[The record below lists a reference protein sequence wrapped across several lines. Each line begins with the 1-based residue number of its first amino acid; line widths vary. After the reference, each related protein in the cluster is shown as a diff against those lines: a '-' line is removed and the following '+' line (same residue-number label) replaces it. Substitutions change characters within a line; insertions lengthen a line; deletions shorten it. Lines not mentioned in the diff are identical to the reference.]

1 MSCSRCQGL
10 MVSETLFNPLEGS
23 IHTWVPLTRCL
34 NCGNVE
40 DPMICGARA
49 LPDQLLR
56 ITRPGPQRRGLR
68 LEERDGLTLSE
79 EFHSVLEGVSDTAPN
94 EQGCP
99 RA

>member
-40 DPMICGARA
+40 DSWICRARA
-49 LPDQLLR
+49 LPDQLR
-56 ITRPGPQRRGLR
+56 RSTRPGPQRRGLR
-68 LEERDGLTLSE
+68 REESE
-79 EFHSVLEGVSDTAPN
+79 GIRLAGRLPIVHTAPN
-94 EQGCP
+94 EQGCQ

>member
-40 DPMICGARA
+40 DSWICRARA
-49 LPDQLLR
+49 LPDQLR
-56 ITRPGPQRRGLR
+56 RSTRPGPQRRGLR
-68 LEERDGLTLSE
+68 REESE
-79 EFHSVLEGVSDTAPN
+79 GI
-94 EQGCP
+94 
-99 RA
+99 RARWKASHCAHRAERTRLPARIG